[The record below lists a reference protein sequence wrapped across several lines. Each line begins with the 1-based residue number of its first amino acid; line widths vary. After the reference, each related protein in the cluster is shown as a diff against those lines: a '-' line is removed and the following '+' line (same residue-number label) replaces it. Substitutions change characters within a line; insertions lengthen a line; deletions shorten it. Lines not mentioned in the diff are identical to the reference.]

1 MSIPQ
6 WLRGTLA
13 FLSAVAYI
21 GFIIYIG
28 IVSVQSDNWEVVVD
42 ENNQPVLDDDGKQKT
57 EPLDPPEFPDEV
69 TTLLSIVGTA
79 LAVHTGAVLGL
90 ETLGTDEDNR
100 RRREQR
106 LLRSPIWG
114 ARARAWG
121 EREKSGRTLPWYDR
135 ILKYFLENLP
145 DLGAVVY
152 VLGLLI
158 AVGFHFF
165 GEQFSEASAPFLRTA
180 WTSLVG
186 IFAGIWAVRPGQD
199 STIPVPN
206 LELEGGLIS
215 LGTARKMLDDVGL
228 ELKYKPDHAADDW
241 VVTDQ
246 DPEPHTRVVPG
257 TEVTLTLQQPQS

>member
-28 IVSVQSDNWEVVVD
+28 IVSVQSPNSETVVD
-42 ENNQPVLDDDGKQKT
+42 DNNQPVLDADGKEKV
-57 EPLDPPEFPDEV
+57 ELADPPEIPTEV
-69 TTLLSIVGTA
+69 TTLLSIMGAA

-90 ETLGTDEDNR
+90 EAYEGGGR

-106 LLRSPIWG
+106 LLRSPIW
-114 ARARAWG
+114 RARASEWQK
-121 EREKSGRTLPWYDR
+121 RQLWYDQ

-165 GEQFSEASAPFLRTA
+165 GEQFSEASVPFLRTA

-186 IFAGIWAVRPGQD
+186 IFAGIWAVKSGQD

-206 LELEGGLIS
+206 LELEGVPIT
-215 LGTARKMLDDVGL
+215 LGQATKILEDLGL
-228 ELKYKPDHAADDW
+228 ELQYKPGDAKDDW

-246 DPEPHTRVVPG
+246 EPEPHTRVAPG
-257 TEVTLTLQQPQS
+257 TEVTLTLRQP

>member
-13 FLSAVAYI
+13 VLSAVVYI

-28 IVSVQSDNWEVVVD
+28 IASVQASNEVAVVNED
-42 ENNQPVLDDDGKQKT
+42 NQPVLDNDGNPVMKLA
-57 EPLDPPEFPDEV
+57 EPPKFPAEV

-79 LAVHTGAVLGL
+79 LAVHTGAVLGV
-90 ETLGTDEDNR
+90 EIPETDEGNR
-100 RRREQR
+100 RRKR
-106 LLRSPIWG
+106 LLRSSIW
-114 ARARAWG
+114 RARASAWE
-121 EREKSGRTLPWYDR
+121 ERESKNQPHPLPDR
-135 ILKYFLENLP
+135 ILKYLLGNLP

-186 IFAGIWAVRPGQD
+186 IFAGIWAVRSGED
-199 STIPVPN
+199 STVPVPN
-206 LELEGGLIS
+206 LELEGALIS
-215 LGTARKMLDDVGL
+215 LGTAKKILADVGL
-228 ELKYKPDHAADDW
+228 ELKYKPDNAADDW

-246 DPEPHTRVVPG
+246 DPEPHTRVAPG
-257 TEVTLTLQQPQS
+257 TQVTLTLQKP